1 MAYTTDLTL
10 AQFEVLNKLLPQS
23 KTKTGF
29 ISKHLFVNGILYQLK
44 NGCQWRDLPTDFPKW
59 QTVYSQFRR
68 WRIDGTWEEVL
79 QVLANCRWHALEK
92 KSEYPSLLLGDSM
105 CAKNTDTANIAHQ
118 RLLSLQINQWHQ
130 KTFIGGCFGQSVFCQ
145 MHGGKYK

>member
-10 AQFEVLNKLLPQS
+10 AQFAVLNKLLPQS
-23 KTKTGF
+23 KTKKGF
-29 ISKHLFVNGILYQLK
+29 ISKHLIVNGILYQLK

-79 QVLANCRWHALEK
+79 QVLAKMEREGK
-92 KSEYPSLLLGDSM
+92 KKVSIQVYS
-105 CAKNTDTANIAHQ
+105 
-118 RLLSLQINQWHQ
+118 
-130 KTFIGGCFGQSVFCQ
+130 
-145 MHGGKYK
+145 